1 MGDAP
6 KLDAG
11 PEAYV
16 SAAAL
21 LDNVGQD
28 GSPEDLRRIVS
39 AGPWGAMAVAAVA
52 VLGLLAV
59 WLAFFVLVFLPR
71 GPIG

>member
-1 MGDAP
+1 MVDTPTLA
-6 KLDAG
+6 DQERAH
-11 PEAYV
+11 V

-21 LDNVGQD
+21 LGNVGED
-28 GSPEDLRRIVS
+28 GSSEEVQKIVA
-39 AGPWGAMAVAAVA
+39 AGPWGALTVAAIA

>member
-1 MGDAP
+1 MGDAR
-6 KLDAG
+6 KLDADLG
-11 PEAYV
+11 AHV

-21 LDNVGQD
+21 LVNVGQD
-28 GSPEDLRRIVS
+28 GDAEDLRKIVS

-59 WLAFFVLVFLPR
+59 WLAFFILVFLPR

>member
-1 MGDAP
+1 MVDTPTPA
-6 KLDAG
+6 DQARD
-11 PEAYV
+11 YV

-21 LDNVGQD
+21 LENVGQD
-28 GSPEDLRRIVS
+28 GRPDELQRIVG
-39 AGPWGAMAVAAVA
+39 AGPWGALAVAAIA